1 MTVEIFDD
9 RAEIGNPGGLVSA
22 IDQADFGTCSHSRN
36 PLIFGLFN
44 RMNMVEQ
51 IGSGI
56 SRMNKLMNEAA
67 LPQPEYR
74 IKGMFTVIFKRPVK
88 TVVKPD
94 DTVVKT
100 VEEII
105 FQLIR
110 MNSKAS
116 SMEMAEAT
124 NLTIRGVEYQL
135 NKLKNSGKIERVGP
149 ANGGYW
155 RITD

>member
-1 MTVEIFDD
+1 
-9 RAEIGNPGGLVSA
+9 
-22 IDQADFGTCSHSRN
+22 
-36 PLIFGLFN
+36 
-44 RMNMVEQ
+44 MNMVEQ